1 MESLARDSFV
11 FYRSFYEALQQVPK
25 THRTAIY
32 EACFTYVFESR
43 EVSLSGVPGAL
54 WALIKPQLDASQRRY
69 ENAKKG
75 AEHGKKGAEY
85 GKLGGRPKKEKPPLR
100 GNEQNPL
107 NVNDNVNVN
116 VNDNVSVNGN
126 ATEVPPAQ
134 THTVP
139 SLEEIKAYCKERK
152 NSIDAKKFYEY
163 YEMREWKLSN
173 GGPMKDWKAAVRY
186 WETREKDT
194 TGSGT
199 RNASTK
205 FTNFE
210 ERSDTDWDAIEL
222 AMIKRSMEPISDEE
236 YLRQF
241 AN

>member
-1 MESLARDSFV
+1 MGSSDKDSFV

-43 EVSLSGVPGAL
+43 DVSLSGVPGAL

-107 NVNDNVNVN
+107 NVNVNDNSNVNSNVNVN
-116 VNDNVSVNGN
+116 SPSPGVVINTHNRPTMSDVLIRF
-126 ATEVPPAQ
+126 AQ
-134 THTVP
+134 DGREGAHDFWKYNEAKGWIYDFET
-139 SLEEIKAYCKERK
+139 AYRKWCEKDQQKKQPEDKNRFNNFHQREYDMDFERK
-152 NSIDAKKFYEY
+152 LLAAQ
-163 YEMREWKLSN
+163 
-173 GGPMKDWKAAVRY
+173 KARA
-186 WETREKDT
+186 E
-194 TGSGT
+194 
-199 RNASTK
+199 
-205 FTNFE
+205 
-210 ERSDTDWDAIEL
+210 
-222 AMIKRSMEPISDEE
+222 
-236 YLRQF
+236 
-241 AN
+241 